1 MKVGKVTAFLLVGA
15 VAFAP
20 VFAKKDKKADTPA
33 TTSASA
39 SSDAGEGDS
48 TPAATVGSQ
57 TITMGDV
64 DRAAASQLTKIR
76 QQEYD
81 IRKQVLQQLVND
93 KLIAEEAAARKV
105 SAEELLKQE
114 VDAKAPTV
122 SDDEAQQYY
131 DRMKGRMAG
140 KTFDEVKADIVK
152 NLGMQ
157 KQLERRT
164 QFVNELAAKSNV
176 RMLLDP
182 PRATVT
188 WQKEI
193 PALGPADAPVTIVEY
208 FSLGCPHCKKF
219 HETILPQLK
228 TEYLDTGKAR
238 LVFRDFPLDGISF
251 GAALVTRCVND
262 LAYFAMVDTL
272 FQQQETWHVQ
282 NGVTQIA
289 TIVKSAGMDQAA
301 LDACL
306 NNQANKDKIV
316 ALQKEAADV
325 LKVEATP
332 TFFINDR
339 KLSGVSDYK
348 AFKATIDGAL
358 ARAQ

>member
-1 MKVGKVTAFLLVGA
+1 MNRAVLVGLIVAIVIA
-15 VAFAP
+15 VG
-20 VFAKKDKKADTPA
+20 
-33 TTSASA
+33 
-39 SSDAGEGDS
+39 AGGWIYYS
-48 TPAATVGSQ
+48 GQGIV
-57 TITMGDV
+57 
-64 DRAAASQLTKIR
+64 AAAPNPDDVSEK
-76 QQEYD
+76 
-81 IRKQVLQQLVND
+81 
-93 KLIAEEAAARKV
+93 AEAV
-105 SAEELLKQE
+105 
-114 VDAKAPTV
+114 PTV
-122 SDDEAQQYY
+122 AADD
-131 DRMKGRMAG
+131 KFLG
-140 KTFDEVKADIVK
+140 K
-152 NLGMQ
+152 
-157 KQLERRT
+157 
-164 QFVNELAAKSNV
+164 
-176 RMLLDP
+176 
-182 PRATVT
+182 
-188 WQKEI
+188 
-193 PALGPADAPVTIVEY
+193 ADAPVTIVEY

>member
-1 MKVGKVTAFLLVGA
+1 MNRAVLVGLIVAIVIAVGAGGWIYYSGQGIVAAAPNPDDVSEKAEAVPTVTADDKFL
-15 VAFAP
+15 
-20 VFAKKDKKADTPA
+20 
-33 TTSASA
+33 
-39 SSDAGEGDS
+39 GE
-48 TPAATVGSQ
+48 
-57 TITMGDV
+57 
-64 DRAAASQLTKIR
+64 
-76 QQEYD
+76 
-81 IRKQVLQQLVND
+81 
-93 KLIAEEAAARKV
+93 
-105 SAEELLKQE
+105 
-114 VDAKAPTV
+114 
-122 SDDEAQQYY
+122 
-131 DRMKGRMAG
+131 
-140 KTFDEVKADIVK
+140 
-152 NLGMQ
+152 
-157 KQLERRT
+157 
-164 QFVNELAAKSNV
+164 
-176 RMLLDP
+176 
-182 PRATVT
+182 
-188 WQKEI
+188 
-193 PALGPADAPVTIVEY
+193 ADAPVTIVEY

-219 HETILPQLK
+219 HESILPQLK

-272 FQQQETWHVQ
+272 FKQQETWHVQ

-289 TIVKSAGMDQAA
+289 SIVKSAGMDQAA